1 MGKPARGG
9 AHSCERPLS
18 PRAPHQATQYRNNIC
33 WLSTSHV
40 DTNTTYSLALNITSF
55 SAWPIRGSLRGS
67 FGLRNYEM
75 LPLRV
80 SWFPNQRVIGQYP
93 IFATMRCS
101 PSGVSWFPNQRV
113 IGQYPIFAT
122 VRCSPS
128 GFSWFPNQRVIGQY
142 PIFATMRCSPSGF
155 SYFPKYNLPCFKKQK
170 SKSFTISFYQKS
182 PVIFPV
188 SSTSILSAAGTF
200 GSPGMVM
207 ISPVRATMKP
217 APAEILRLRT
227 VTSKS
232 VGAPSFV

>member
-1 MGKPARGG
+1 MEKGILVFF
-9 AHSCERPLS
+9 HSIPL
-18 PRAPHQATQYRNNIC
+18 PINQ
-33 WLSTSHV
+33 L
-40 DTNTTYSLALNITSF
+40 YSSKCQQCLLF
-55 SAWPIRGSLRGS
+55 LAWPIRGSLRGS
-67 FGLRNYEM
+67 FGLRNCEM

-80 SWFPNQRVIGQYP
+80 
-93 IFATMRCS
+93 
-101 PSGVSWFPNQRV
+101 
-113 IGQYPIFAT
+113 
-122 VRCSPS
+122 
-128 GFSWFPNQRVIGQY
+128 
-142 PIFATMRCSPSGF
+142 